1 MNKKYVSVL
10 AATTLATGVALLPSL
25 ANSAQVA
32 TDPGD
37 YSPLPAGID
46 LGILYIQH
54 TEHQEFYSSGKEIS
68 GLAGINELKTDI
80 GLLRWVHFIET
91 GGYILD
97 PQIIIPFGKVSLET
111 TGGSTS
117 SSGVGDPIV
126 GGTIWVYNNAETKRA
141 FGLTALAS
149 LPLGDY
155 DGAKG
160 PVNIGENRWKMITQ
174 AGFVTPLTETLSLD
188 LIAEY
193 TFFGENDDFGG
204 TRKEQQDQYGIQ
216 AHLSKS
222 FGPETKAT
230 LSYYHDFGGE
240 TSLNGVDQNDELDNS
255 SWNATLSHFVA
266 PDLQVMVEYG
276 RSLEVENGFF
286 EEDRLNLRF
295 VKVF

>member
-1 MNKKYVSVL
+1 MCKKRLSVL
-10 AATTLATGVALLPSL
+10 AATALVTGVSLVPSI
-25 ANSAQVA
+25 APAAQVA

-37 YSPLPAGID
+37 YSPLPAGFD

-54 TEHQEFYSSGKEIS
+54 TTHQDFYSSGKEIS
-68 GLAGINELKTDI
+68 DLAGIKELKTDI
-80 GLLRWVHFIET
+80 GLLRWVHYIEA
-91 GGYILD
+91 GGYVLD

-111 TGGSTS
+111 TGGTTS

-160 PVNIGENRWKMITQ
+160 PVNLGENRWKMITQ
-174 AGFVTPLTETLSLD
+174 AGYVTPLSETISLD

-204 TRKEQQDQYGIQ
+204 ARKEQQDQYGIQ
-216 AHLSKS
+216 AHLSRG
-222 FGPETKAT
+222 FGPATKAT

-240 TSLNGVDQNDELDNS
+240 TNLNGVDQDDELNNS
-255 SWNATLSHFVA
+255 SWNATVSHFVE

>member
-1 MNKKYVSVL
+1 MMKKHLSVL
-10 AATTLATGVALLPSL
+10 AATTLATGVALFPAI

-46 LGILYIQH
+46 LGLLYIQH

-80 GLLRWVHFIET
+80 GLLRWVHFIEA

-97 PQIIIPFGKVSLET
+97 PQIIIPFGKVSLDT
-111 TGGSTS
+111 TGGTIS

-126 GGTIWVYNNAETKRA
+126 GGTIWLYNNAETKQA
-141 FGLTALAS
+141 FGITALAS
-149 LPLGDY
+149 LPIGDY

-160 PVNIGENRWKMITQ
+160 AVNIGENRWKMITQ
-174 AGFVTPLTETLSLD
+174 AGYVTPLTETLSLD

-204 TRKEQQDQYGIQ
+204 ARKDQDDQYGIQ

-222 FGPETKAT
+222 FGPGTKAA

-255 SWNATLSHFVA
+255 SWNATFSHFVA